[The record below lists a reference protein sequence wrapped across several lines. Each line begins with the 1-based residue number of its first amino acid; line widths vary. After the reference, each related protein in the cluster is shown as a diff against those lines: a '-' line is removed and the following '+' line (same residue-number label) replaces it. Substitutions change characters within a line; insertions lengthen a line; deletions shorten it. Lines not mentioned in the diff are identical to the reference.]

1 MASQPPPKGQPAPG
15 PKKAPA
21 APKPAGGA
29 PPVKSARVSPAE
41 SVRPEQLLE
50 TQPITG
56 TETAKAPAKAPDP
69 HATQEVG
76 AGQTESEPSTP
87 ALAADAKG
95 DELSTLK
102 DFRLEKKLGEGG
114 MGAVYKAHQISLD
127 RVVAI
132 KVPFKHLAKDP
143 SFVQRFY
150 REARVMAKL
159 DHPNI
164 LRCFSV
170 GEENGWHYLAMEYI
184 DGASMQSWLDK
195 LGKLP
200 VADALHITICCAH
213 ALLHAHEQG
222 LVHRDIKPD
231 NILVTNKGVVK
242 VADMGLAKALADD
255 LSLSRTGTGAGT
267 PHYMAP
273 EQARDAKHVDG
284 RSDIY
289 ALGSMLYCFLT
300 GKPPFSGETYV
311 ELLLA
316 KEKGTFK
323 KSRLS
328 NPQIPERLDLM
339 LDKAIANK
347 PEYRYQTCADFARD
361 LESLN
366 LAGETLSFI
375 EGTSA
380 ARPRS
385 AAGPAS
391 KPAAKP
397 GSTTKPMPTKGV
409 ASAAAAGAK
418 PGVGPTS
425 VWFLRT
431 VSEKGTWVKRK
442 YSTAQI
448 VEMIKGKDF
457 DIESTVSR
465 ELKGPYLRLNQV
477 KEFEKALGARASKA
491 KADKRA
497 DQFHN
502 AYDKILANE
511 KSFYR
516 MRWIKNKLRSA
527 GGMVSFVIFLAALAG
542 VGYLVFKFA
551 WPYVSGNP

>member
-1 MASQPPPKGQPAPG
+1 
-15 PKKAPA
+15 
-21 APKPAGGA
+21 
-29 PPVKSARVSPAE
+29 
-41 SVRPEQLLE
+41 
-50 TQPITG
+50 
-56 TETAKAPAKAPDP
+56 
-69 HATQEVG
+69 
-76 AGQTESEPSTP
+76 
-87 ALAADAKG
+87 
-95 DELSTLK
+95 
-102 DFRLEKKLGEGG
+102 
-114 MGAVYKAHQISLD
+114 
-127 RVVAI
+127 
-132 KVPFKHLAKDP
+132 
-143 SFVQRFY
+143 
-150 REARVMAKL
+150 
-159 DHPNI
+159 
-164 LRCFSV
+164 
-170 GEENGWHYLAMEYI
+170 
-184 DGASMQSWLDK
+184 
-195 LGKLP
+195 
-200 VADALHITICCAH
+200 
-213 ALLHAHEQG
+213 
-222 LVHRDIKPD
+222 VHRDIKPD

-323 KSRLS
+323 KSRLT

-375 EGTSA
+375 EG

-397 GSTTKPMPTKGV
+397 GQATKPGAPTKG
-409 ASAAAAGAK
+409 AATGAPAAAGAK
-418 PGVGPTS
+418 PGAGPTS

-448 VEMIKGKDF
+448 VEMIKEKDF
-457 DIESTVSR
+457 DIEATVSR

-477 KEFEKALGARASKA
+477 KEFEKALTARASKA

-502 AYDKILANE
+502 AYDSILKGE

-516 MRWIKNKLRSA
+516 MRWIKNKLRIA
-527 GGMVSFVIFLAALAG
+527 GGIVSFIVFLAVLAG
-542 VGYLVFKFA
+542 VGFLIFKFA